1 MSALKKYRGLRVLLV
16 MVALVVLN
24 VLGTFWHTR
33 FDLTDE
39 NRFTLSDGTIKV
51 LKNIKEPVR
60 VTVYLKGK
68 YPSGF
73 RKLSETTNDLL
84 EEFRMYAN
92 DIQVEFLEPET
103 PINDS
108 MSIGDSLSMVGF
120 IPINLT
126 AQVKQGQ
133 QQQLVYPYA
142 KIEFQGRQEMVILYK
157 GKTPLHN
164 NKVLNEAESMLE
176 YQFARALASIQQTE
190 KPLIGYAIGHGE
202 PMDLRVYDLA
212 EQALQPHYKLQLVN
226 LSEQSFI
233 NPAFKALLVVKPT
246 MSFTDFDKL
255 KLDQYIM
262 RGGKPLFFLDRLEA
276 EMDSL
281 QIINR
286 VLAYDRNLQINDL
299 LFRYGV
305 RINPNLL
312 MDLQSDF
319 LPFDVNG
326 NGQFEFLPWNYFPL
340 MQSTNNHP
348 INKNMGYVAGRFVN
362 TLDTVSASG
371 IRKTILLT
379 GSNNARIL
387 NAPALISGSE
397 NVIAPEDAQYNKTN
411 LATAVLLEGKF
422 RSFFSNRLS
431 KEMSDSLQINGIP
444 FQSNCNQE
452 TSILIVGDGDVVL
465 NSVTRGNEPLPMGMN
480 PYTYGTQREFPFANR
495 EFLLNALEHLVND
508 QGLSEAKNKEYKL
521 RLIDNKKANEEKLYW
536 QLFNLILPI
545 AMMWFFGF
553 IFQFVRRRNY
563 K

>member
-1 MSALKKYRGLRVLLV
+1 
-16 MVALVVLN
+16 
-24 VLGTFWHTR
+24 
-33 FDLTDE
+33 
-39 NRFTLSDGTIKV
+39 
-51 LKNIKEPVR
+51 
-60 VTVYLKGK
+60 
-68 YPSGF
+68 
-73 RKLSETTNDLL
+73 
-84 EEFRMYAN
+84 
-92 DIQVEFLEPET
+92 
-103 PINDS
+103 

-133 QQQLVYPYA
+133 QQQLVFPYA
-142 KIEFQGRQEMVILYK
+142 KIEYQGRQEMVILYK

-176 YQFARALASIQQTE
+176 YQFAKSLSSIQQTE

-212 EQALQPHYKLQLVN
+212 EQALQPHYQLQLVN

-233 NPAFKALLVVKPT
+233 NPAFKALLMVKPT
-246 MSFTDFDKL
+246 MSFSDYDKL

-340 MQSTNNHP
+340 MQSTDNHP

-379 GSNNARIL
+379 GSNNARML

-397 NVIAPEDAQYNKTN
+397 NVIAPEDAQYNKSN

-431 KEMSDSLQINGIP
+431 KEMADSLQINGIP

-452 TSILIVGDGDVVL
+452 TSILVVGDGDVVL
-465 NSVTRGNEPLPMGMN
+465 NSVSRGNEPLPMGMN

-521 RLIDNKKANEEKLYW
+521 RLIDNKKANEQKLYW
-536 QLFNLILPI
+536 QSFNLILPI
-545 AMMWFFGF
+545 TMMWLFGF
-553 IFQFVRRRNY
+553 IFQFIRRRNY